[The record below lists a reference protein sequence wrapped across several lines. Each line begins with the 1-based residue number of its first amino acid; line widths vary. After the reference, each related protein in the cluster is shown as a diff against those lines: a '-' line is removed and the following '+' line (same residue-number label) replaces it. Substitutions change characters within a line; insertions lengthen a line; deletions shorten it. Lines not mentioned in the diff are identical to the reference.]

1 MMLRSLVLV
10 VIGFLS
16 LPSPAQAALFGDDEA
31 RKKIADLQQQVQVQN
46 QETQAA
52 LTELKK
58 SQQALEA
65 RSQGMLDLMSQ
76 IDRLNQEISRLKGE
90 LEVVN
95 HNIENTQQRQ
105 RDLYADTDGRLRKLE
120 AGAVSA
126 SAQNAQDNHHDD
138 GAAAAQPAANG
149 DNPETQDMEA
159 AKALAASGK
168 FRDAFDAY
176 NKFLQTYPG
185 SAQAPD
191 ALLGLG
197 SAQFSL
203 KNYKASINTQQKLI
217 AQYPQSDKVPD
228 AMFSIANSQIQLS
241 EVDGAK
247 KTLRSMLEKFPSHEL
262 APSAKRRLTVLDS
275 IKSR

>member
-149 DNPETQDMEA
+149 DIPKRRIWKQPRR
-159 AKALAASGK
+159 LQHQASSGTPLMHTTNSCK
-168 FRDAFDAY
+168 
-176 NKFLQTYPG
+176 PI
-185 SAQAPD
+185 QAP
-191 ALLGLG
+191 L
-197 SAQFSL
+197 
-203 KNYKASINTQQKLI
+203 
-217 AQYPQSDKVPD
+217 
-228 AMFSIANSQIQLS
+228 
-241 EVDGAK
+241 
-247 KTLRSMLEKFPSHEL
+247 
-262 APSAKRRLTVLDS
+262 RRLMLCWGWAARS
-275 IKSR
+275 SR

>member
-1 MMLRSLVLV
+1 MMQRLLVLV
-10 VIGFLS
+10 VVGFLS
-16 LPSPAQAALFGDDEA
+16 LPHLVQAALFGDDEA
-31 RKKIADLQQQVQVQN
+31 RKKIADLQQQVQAQN

-52 LTELKK
+52 LAELKK
-58 SQQALEA
+58 SQQALETK
-65 RSQGMLDLMSQ
+65 SQGMLDLMGQ

-95 HNIENTQQRQ
+95 HNVENTQQRQ

-120 AGAVSA
+120 EGGVPAT
-126 SAQNAQDNHHDD
+126 AQNGGDEGNAQ
-138 GAAAAQPAANG
+138 AAANG
-149 DNPETQDMEA
+149 DSPEARDLEA
-159 AKALAASGK
+159 AKAFAASGK
-168 FRDAFDAY
+168 FKEAFDAY
-176 NKFLQTYPG
+176 GKFLQRYPG
-185 SAQAPD
+185 SPLTAD

-217 AQYPQSDKVPD
+217 SQHANSDKVPD

-241 EVDGAK
+241 DVEGAK
-247 KTLRSMLEKFPSHEL
+247 KTLRGLLEKFPNHEL
-262 APSAKRRLTVLDS
+262 APSAKRRLNVLDS

>member
-10 VIGFLS
+10 VVGFIS
-16 LPSPAQAALFGDDEA
+16 LPSLAQAALFGDDEA
-31 RKKIADLQQQVQVQN
+31 RKKIADLQQQVQAQN

-52 LTELKK
+52 LAELKK
-58 SQQALEA
+58 SQQALET

-120 AGAVSA
+120 AGSVSA
-126 SAQNAQDNHHDD
+126 SAQDGNHDD
-138 GAAAAQPAANG
+138 EATVAPSATNGANS
-149 DNPETQDMEA
+149 ETRDIEA

-168 FRDAFDAY
+168 FKEAFDAY

-185 SAQAPD
+185 SAQAPE

-203 KNYKASINTQQKLI
+203 KNYKASISTQQKLI

-241 EVDGAK
+241 DVDGAK
-247 KTLRSMLEKFPSHEL
+247 KTLRGMLEKFPSHEL

>member
-10 VIGFLS
+10 IIGFLS
-16 LPSPAQAALFGDDEA
+16 LSSLAQAALFGDDEA
-31 RKKIADLQQQVQVQN
+31 RKKITDLQQQVQAQN

-52 LTELKK
+52 LAELKK
-58 SQQALEA
+58 SQQALET

-90 LEVVN
+90 LEVIN
-95 HNIENTQQRQ
+95 HNIEKTQQRQ

-120 AGAVSA
+120 AGGVPAATQENS
-126 SAQNAQDNHHDD
+126 HDD
-138 GAAAAQPAANG
+138 DAAAAQPAVNG
-149 DNPETQDMEA
+149 DNPEAHDLEA
-159 AKALAASGK
+159 AKSLAASGK
-168 FRDAFDAY
+168 FKEAFDAY

-197 SAQFSL
+197 NTQFSL

-217 AQYPQSDKVPD
+217 AQHPQSDKVPD

-241 EVDGAK
+241 DVDGAK
-247 KTLRSMLEKFPSHEL
+247 KTLRGMLEKFPNHEL
-262 APSAKRRLTVLDS
+262 VPSAKRRLTVLDS